1 MGRDCG
7 TTLSYLTSYAQSR
20 FLNGTR
26 ELAPR
31 DLILLANL
39 PSTWATLA
47 QFPKDDFKK
56 ALVGITTN
64 SGRSY
69 EVKIDRA
76 VGLDLLAH
84 LTQGPPP
91 TAELPLQDALLV
103 CPPASPSDSR
113 LTNEAICY
121 AQPTSSYRER
131 SLVTAIRRQKI
142 RRQSCSPATFIDARQ
157 NTTTSQRKQ
166 VREFESNG
174 FQLKIS
180 ARTSRRPA
188 WNSSTNLDSK
198 RRAPNTP
205 AQPVKIAVPLLP
217 ASTNQE
223 RVNPVRA
230 SQPSTQHVPTIH
242 PISSSPSPAYALNSG
257 SPMPALTI
265 GPLTP
270 LPSIPHLLRTL
281 EPNSQSKFAI
291 YEPLYEYA
299 KEAPSDAEVARM
311 KNQLCKGRPSD
322 CKCGTGICVSDVLEM
337 VKANPKINNFG
348 SNLLDDIMTITFQ
361 SRSLRA
367 SAISACLQD

>member
-1 MGRDCG
+1 MGLFVCHWHNWHSWHNNANRFSISRDSRSLCNILRQIISPMSSVLPDTHPEHLTIPNA
-7 TTLSYLTSYAQSR
+7 TTLCLTESQIRANKNKTVYSHLAMPSSTMIPSR
-20 FLNGTR
+20 HPQPGYT
-26 ELAPR
+26 
-31 DLILLANL
+31 
-39 PSTWATLA
+39 
-47 QFPKDDFKK
+47 
-56 ALVGITTN
+56 
-64 SGRSY
+64 
-69 EVKIDRA
+69 
-76 VGLDLLAH
+76 
-84 LTQGPPP
+84 
-91 TAELPLQDALLV
+91 
-103 CPPASPSDSR
+103 
-113 LTNEAICY
+113 
-121 AQPTSSYRER
+121 QPTSSYRER
-131 SLVTAIRRQKI
+131 SLVIAIQRQRI
-142 RRQSCSPATFIDARQ
+142 RRQSYSPATFIDARQ

-367 SAISACLQD
+367 PAISACLQD